1 MYPDYSLDLLISP
14 WKKVESIEGMIN
26 EDSPQNVI
34 NKLEDELYIL
44 CMLLK

>member
-1 MYPDYSLDLLISP
+1 MHYSLDLLISP
-14 WKKVESIEGMIN
+14 RNKVESIEGMIN

-44 CMLLK
+44 CMLLKW